1 MPKSEL
7 REPICRRRLRWLLV
21 YGLALFLSLSASSQS
36 QKTARDYYNELD
48 KARGLEGF
56 SNEYVCFRDDRNDEQ
71 FLTFSKTQDI
81 AKTYPWESFPANQR
95 AAAKAEFEKPGLL
108 MLGYKMGIQNGE
120 PVVFDKDKDDVRG
133 NSWVMLTKIKGMRI
147 HFTINWRTLRYR
159 WSVEEQ
165 KYGVWAVVEKADTFG
180 QCEDR
185 TVHP

>member
-1 MPKSEL
+1 MSEATS
-7 REPICRRRLRWLLV
+7 
-21 YGLALFLSLSASSQS
+21 LAFGVRIGIVSVAIRFLSKPEDGSRLLQRVGQS
-36 QKTARDYYNELD
+36 TWAGRIQQRV
-48 KARGLEGF
+48 RM
-56 SNEYVCFRDDRNDEQ
+56 FRDDRNDEQ

-147 HFTINWRTLRYR
+147 HFTINWQTLRYR
-159 WSVEEQ
+159 WSVESQ
-165 KYGVWAVVEKADTFG
+165 KSGTWAVVEGADTFG